1 MPNPSA
7 TTDAWSRNFAR
18 RLLSLRYGCVK
29 QRPKTIPRMSAIG
42 GDTAPVAATI
52 TPIKKMVLA
61 SFMGRTI
68 RRIDLQT
75 VVIAEHLPGGVSHSQ
90 QGDLTTLQALYSHE

>member
-18 RLLSLRYGCVK
+18 CLLSARYGCVK
-29 QRPKTIPRMSAIG
+29 QRPKTIPPRSAIG

-68 RRIDLQT
+68 RRNWLT
-75 VVIAEHLPGGVSHSQ
+75 NCCNAEHLPGGGISQ
-90 QGDLTTLQALYSHE
+90 HWKDYIVPNWKTG